1 MNAALIVV
9 DTVVAVYSLAAKRL
23 STTLVTGPMLF
34 TAVGVMIGPKAF
46 DLVDLTLSNDDVEL
60 LLNTTLAVVLFVDA
74 THINLTSMRR
84 GWSGPARLLLLS
96 FPAMLVFGYAIGW
109 ALFPS
114 LGIFAVAAI
123 ATILAPTDAALGQAV
138 ITNPKVPLGIRQ
150 TLSVESGLNDGLA
163 LPVLITIL
171 AVAQADAA
179 ADPAHV
185 LVDELVKEVG
195 FGLLAGLGIGLL
207 ATGAIWTAKRMSLPI
222 TGVAVSVASLGALV
236 AAAGAAQAMGGSVLI
251 AAFVAGLAVAPQ
263 IQSFGHEASAF
274 SEEVVVILTLLAF
287 VVFGGGILSS
297 QLSSLSWQVALY
309 AILSLAVLRP
319 LAVAVGAIGS
329 GATTQ
334 TIAFVGWFGPRGLAS
349 ILFVAVI
356 VRKAPDLDGLATILS
371 VMTWTVAASIVAHGL
386 TAWPGSNAYA
396 RWATRNPELIEDG
409 PEHRTLPEDAL
420 RQRTVDF
427 PAIEIDG
434 SHGAP

>member
-1 MNAALIVV
+1 MNAALIVIGA
-9 DTVVAVYSLAAKRL
+9 VVVFYSLAAKPL
-23 STTLVTGPMLF
+23 STTMVTGPMVF
-34 TAVGVMIGPKAF
+34 TAVGVMIGPKALN
-46 DLVDLTLSNDDVEL
+46 LVDLTLSNDGVEL

-74 THINLTSMRR
+74 THINLTAVRR
-84 GWSGPARLLLLS
+84 SWSAPARLLFVS
-96 FPAMLVFGYAIGW
+96 FPAMVVLGYAIGW

-114 LGIFAVAAI
+114 LGVFAVAAI

-138 ITNPKVPLGIRQ
+138 ITNPKVPLGVRQ

-163 LPVLITIL
+163 LPVLIAIL
-171 AVAQADAA
+171 AIAQADTT

-207 ATGAIWTAKRMSLPI
+207 AAGAVWTAKRMSLPI
-222 TGVAVSVASLGALV
+222 TGIAVSIASLGALV
-236 AAAGAAQAMGGSVLI
+236 AAAGTAQAMGGSVLI
-251 AAFVAGLAVAPQ
+251 AAFVAGLAIAPQ

-274 SEEVVVILTLLAF
+274 PEEVVVILTLLAF
-287 VVFGGGILSS
+287 VVFGGGILSAEIA
-297 QLSSLSWQVALY
+297 SLNWQIALY

-329 GATTQ
+329 GAASQ
-334 TIAFVGWFGPRGLAS
+334 TVAFIGWFGPRGLAS
-349 ILFVAVI
+349 ILFVAVV
-356 VRKAPDLDGLATILS
+356 VRKAPDLEGLATIVS

-396 RWATRNPELIEDG
+396 RWATDNPTLIEDG
-409 PEHRTLPEDAL
+409 PEHRTLPEGAL
-420 RQRTVDF
+420 RQRAVDS
-427 PAIEIDG
+427 PAAETDG
-434 SHGAP
+434 